1 MFVVYLR
8 NMSTRTVKQIIPAQ
22 RINMGGHLLDQPLP
36 FRSVDHID
44 PFLLIH
50 HWDKPIKAG
59 GNQKE
64 LGVGPHPHRGFSP
77 VTFIFKGSVRHQ
89 DSIGN
94 NMVVSDGGT
103 QWMHAGNGIIH
114 SERPGID
121 LVLNGGEQEFIQ
133 FWVNTPAKYKMEA
146 PYYLP
151 LSAEQTPKIK
161 LENTCIGVVA
171 GSFMG
176 VLGPAKTY
184 SPQTLLRI
192 DATSA
197 CSIELPLPKHY
208 NTLLY
213 LLKGSLSV
221 DDEKVPPKTMIWYKN
236 DGDLLNINISE
247 ASQFIILSGEPIGEP
262 VVSYGPFV
270 MNDNEEL
277 QQAVSDFQDGKMG
290 ELVETFEE

>member
-1 MFVVYLR
+1 MSVVYLR
-8 NMSTRTVKQIIPAQ
+8 NMSKRTVKQIIPAQ

-36 FRSVDHID
+36 FRSVDQID

-94 NMVVSDGGT
+94 NVVVSDGGT
-103 QWMHAGNGIIH
+103 QWMHAGKGIVH

-133 FWVNTPAKYKMEA
+133 FWVNTPGKHKMEA

-151 LSAEQTPKIK
+151 LSEEETPKIE
-161 LENTCIGVVA
+161 LENTTIGVVA

-192 DATSA
+192 DASSA
-197 CSIELPLPKHY
+197 CSIEIPLPKHY

-213 LLKGSLSV
+213 LLKGGLSV
-221 DDEKVPPKTMIWYKN
+221 ENEKVSSKTMIWYKN
-236 DGDLLNINISE
+236 DGDMLTINISE

-270 MNDNEEL
+270 MNNHEEL

-290 ELVETFEE
+290 DLIETFAD

>member
-1 MFVVYLR
+1 MI
-8 NMSTRTVKQIIPAQ
+8 SRTIQQIIPAQ

-36 FRSVDHID
+36 SHNIDQID

-50 HWDKPIKAG
+50 HWDKPILAG

-94 NMVVSDGGT
+94 NVVVSDGGT
-103 QWMHAGNGIIH
+103 QWMHAGNGIVH

-133 FWVNTPAKYKMEA
+133 FWVNTPGKHKMDA

-151 LSAEQTPKIK
+151 ISAEETPKIE
-161 LENTCIGVVA
+161 LENTTIGVVA
-171 GSFMG
+171 GTLMG

-184 SPQTLLRI
+184 SPQTLVRV
-192 DATSA
+192 DSKSNATVE
-197 CSIELPLPKHY
+197 IPLPKHY

-213 LLKGSLSV
+213 LLNGSLSV
-221 DDEKVPPKTMIWYKN
+221 QGEKIASKTMIWYKN
-236 DGDLLNINISE
+236 DGDYLNIEVNE
-247 ASQFIILSGEPIGEP
+247 DSQFIILSAEPIGEP

-270 MNDNEEL
+270 MNNNEEL
-277 QQAVSDFQDGKMG
+277 QQAVSDFQNGKMG

>member
-1 MFVVYLR
+1 MSVVYLR

-50 HWDKPIKAG
+50 HWDKPIKTG

-270 MNDNEEL
+270 MNNNEEL

>member
-1 MFVVYLR
+1 
-8 NMSTRTVKQIIPAQ
+8 MSKRTVKQIIPAQ

-36 FRSVDHID
+36 FRSVDQID

-94 NMVVSDGGT
+94 NVVVSDGGT
-103 QWMHAGNGIIH
+103 QWMHAGKGIVH

-133 FWVNTPAKYKMEA
+133 FWVNTPGKHKMEA

-151 LSAEQTPKIK
+151 LSEEETPKIE
-161 LENTCIGVVA
+161 LENTTIGVVA

-192 DATSA
+192 DASSA
-197 CSIELPLPKHY
+197 CSIEIPLPKHY

-213 LLKGSLSV
+213 LLKGGLSV
-221 DDEKVPPKTMIWYKN
+221 ENEKVSSKTMIWYKN
-236 DGDLLNINISE
+236 DGDMLTINISE
-247 ASQFIILSGEPIGEP
+247 ASQFIILSGEPIREP

-270 MNDNEEL
+270 MNKHEEL

-290 ELVETFEE
+290 DLIETFAD

>member
-36 FRSVDHID
+36 SQYVDQID

-270 MNDNEEL
+270 MNNNEEL

>member
-50 HWDKPIKAG
+50 HWDKPIKIG

-114 SERPGID
+114 SERPGLD

-270 MNDNEEL
+270 MNNNEEL

>member
-1 MFVVYLR
+1 
-8 NMSTRTVKQIIPAQ
+8 
-22 RINMGGHLLDQPLP
+22 MGGHVLDQPLP
-36 FRSVDHID
+36 SREVNQID

-50 HWDKPIKAG
+50 HWDKPIIAG

-94 NMVVSDGGT
+94 NVVVSDGGT
-103 QWMHAGNGIIH
+103 QWMHAGNGIVH

-133 FWVNTPAKYKMEA
+133 FWVNTPGKHKMEA

-151 LSAEQTPKIK
+151 ISAEKTPKIE
-161 LENTCIGVVA
+161 LENTIIGVVA
-171 GSFMG
+171 GTFMG

-184 SPQTLLRI
+184 SPQTLLRV
-192 DATSA
+192 DAKANSTVE
-197 CSIELPLPKHY
+197 IPLPKHY

-213 LLKGSLSV
+213 LLNGSLSV
-221 DDEKVPPKTMIWYKN
+221 QGEKIASKTMIWYKN
-236 DGDLLNINISE
+236 DGDKLNFKVDKD
-247 ASQFIILSGEPIGEP
+247 SQFIVLSGEPIGEP

-270 MNDNEEL
+270 MNNNEEL
-277 QQAVSDFQDGKMG
+277 QQAVSDFQNGKMG
-290 ELVETFEE
+290 DLIESFEG

>member
-50 HWDKPIKAG
+50 HWDKPIKIG

-270 MNDNEEL
+270 MNNNEEL

>member
-50 HWDKPIKAG
+50 HWDKPIKIG

>member
-1 MFVVYLR
+1 M
-8 NMSTRTVKQIIPAQ
+8 TARTIQQIIPSQ

-36 FRSVDHID
+36 FRSVDQID

-94 NMVVSDGGT
+94 NVVVSDGGT
-103 QWMHAGNGIIH
+103 QWMHAGNGIVH

-133 FWVNTPAKYKMEA
+133 FWVNTPAKHKMEA

-161 LENTCIGVVA
+161 LENTSIGVVA

-213 LLKGSLSV
+213 LLKGSLTV
-221 DDEKVPPKTMIWYKN
+221 ENEKVPSKTMIWYKN
-236 DGDLLNINISE
+236 DGDVLSINISE

-277 QQAVSDFQDGKMG
+277 HQAVSDFQNGKMG
-290 ELVETFEE
+290 DLVESFEE